1 MEDQEIIAKSLAKDI
16 KLMISKEIDAKLED
30 FLERE
35 EVELTE
41 MFASIKKEEAE
52 WRLDLLEGIKTH
64 TARIEKLEEHAS
76 INS

>member
-16 KLMISKEIDAKLED
+16 KVMIGKEIDARLDD

-35 EVELTE
+35 EDELTE

-52 WRLDLLEGIKTH
+52 WRLDLLEGFKTH
-64 TARIEKLEEHAS
+64 TARIEKLEG
-76 INS
+76 ICQY

>member
-16 KLMISKEIDAKLED
+16 KVMISKEIDAKLDD

-52 WRLDLLEGIKTH
+52 WRLNLLEGFKTH
-64 TARIEKLEEHAS
+64 TARIEKLEEICQS
-76 INS
+76 

>member
-16 KLMISKEIDAKLED
+16 KVMISKEIDAKLDD

-64 TARIEKLEEHAS
+64 TARIEKLEEICQS
-76 INS
+76 

>member
-16 KLMISKEIDAKLED
+16 KVMIGKEIDARLDD

-35 EVELTE
+35 EDELTE

-52 WRLDLLEGIKTH
+52 WRLDLLEGFKTH
-64 TARIEKLEEHAS
+64 TARIEKLEEICQS
-76 INS
+76 

>member
-16 KLMISKEIDAKLED
+16 KVMISKEIDAKLDD

-52 WRLDLLEGIKTH
+52 WRLDLLEGLKTH
-64 TARIEKLEEHAS
+64 TARIEKLEEICQS
-76 INS
+76 

>member
-16 KLMISKEIDAKLED
+16 KVMISKELDAKLDD

-52 WRLDLLEGIKTH
+52 WRLDLLEGLKTH
-64 TARIEKLEEHAS
+64 TARIEKLEEICQS
-76 INS
+76 

>member
-16 KLMISKEIDAKLED
+16 KLMISKEIDAKLDD

-52 WRLDLLEGIKTH
+52 WRLDLLEGLKTH
-64 TARIEKLEEHAS
+64 TARIEKLEEICQS
-76 INS
+76 

>member
-16 KLMISKEIDAKLED
+16 KLMISKEIDAKLDD

-35 EVELTE
+35 EDELTE
-41 MFASIKKEEAE
+41 MVASIKKEEAE

-64 TARIEKLEEHAS
+64 TARIEKLEEICQS
-76 INS
+76 